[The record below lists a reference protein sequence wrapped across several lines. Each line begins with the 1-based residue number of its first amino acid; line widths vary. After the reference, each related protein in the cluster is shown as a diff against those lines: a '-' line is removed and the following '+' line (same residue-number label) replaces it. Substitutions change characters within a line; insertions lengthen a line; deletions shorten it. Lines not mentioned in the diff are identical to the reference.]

1 MKKLLMTAMVCGFV
15 FTANAQPAVPEA
27 IDQDRSAIAG
37 AAEQQEEARDATV
50 AADAR
55 TEGNDRH
62 CLRHTGSRLI
72 GKDRRQSCA
81 NAPGRAYT
89 REDIERT
96 GHTDLLSALRTLDPS
111 IR

>member
-1 MKKLLMTAMVCGFV
+1 MKNLLIAILACGFV
-15 FTANAQPAVPEA
+15 FAANAQPAVVEDV
-27 IDQDRSAIAG
+27 DQG
-37 AAEQQEEARDATV
+37 KAETAVVAQDEGEARADMAV
-50 AADAR
+50 ADAQKAV
-55 TEGNDRH
+55 NDRN

-81 NAPGRAYT
+81 NVPGRVYT

-111 IR
+111 VR